1 MHIVKNC
8 LAAKN
13 KAFGFYSNHQ
23 PGQAAIWYNNRA
35 FDNKANFDMTE
46 GSETWELDSKGK
58 VVDICGTREVLY
70 FNFGHK
76 YSNKITTDC
85 NMYGTEGNLFSANIP
100 EENNKYNSWK
110 FRNITLSDDD
120 FLSLD
125 YTQLAGERGEDGS
138 LPETDF
144 MKLNPNGPN
153 YALLKTIE
161 EKMQNFEIQED
172 GTITCKSGYTYKHEN
187 DIECSEKVSLEQ
199 DKTFFTND
207 SGINYYSCSLYNDV
221 NNCLECSQKDICDKC
236 QEDYNLL
243 EGKTL
248 CVKQSEIDDKIY
260 NYDNN
265 GILKLCSSMING
277 CYKCNNSTS
286 CLECQS
292 GLALLYDDTCLQ
304 KKIIEESQKY
314 FKDELTNKYFS
325 CSILDN
331 CIKCTS
337 KTVCASC
344 KEGYFINNNF
354 CEKISESDDDNND
367 LSIGA
372 IIGIICGC
380 LIIILILI
388 LFFIF
393 RKKICRKNNMDNE
406 FGNIEMNGEN
416 IKKEEMNEKEPESR
430 TEKESV
436 MIYSIKKD
444 K

>member
-1 MHIVKNC
+1 M
-8 LAAKN
+8 L
-13 KAFGFYSNHQ
+13 
-23 PGQAAIWYNNRA
+23 
-35 FDNKANFDMTE
+35 T
-46 GSETWELDSKGK
+46 
-58 VVDICGTREVLY
+58 
-70 FNFGHK
+70 
-76 YSNKITTDC
+76 
-85 NMYGTEGNLFSANIP
+85 
-100 EENNKYNSWK
+100 
-110 FRNITLSDDD
+110 
-120 FLSLD
+120 
-125 YTQLAGERGEDGS
+125 
-138 LPETDF
+138 
-144 MKLNPNGPN
+144 
-153 YALLKTIE
+153 
-161 EKMQNFEIQED
+161 
-172 GTITCKSGYTYKHEN
+172 
-187 DIECSEKVSLEQ
+187 
-199 DKTFFTND
+199 
-207 SGINYYSCSLYNDV
+207 
-221 NNCLECSQKDICDKC
+221 
-236 QEDYNLL
+236 
-243 EGKTL
+243 
-248 CVKQSEIDDKIY
+248 
-260 NYDNN
+260 
-265 GILKLCSSMING
+265 
-277 CYKCNNSTS
+277 
-286 CLECQS
+286 
-292 GLALLYDDTCLQ
+292 

-337 KTVCASC
+337 KTVCTSC